1 MESDKDDN
9 DARTHVAFGA
19 LHLHPGLCAQ
29 HAGHR
34 LARGGESFAKR
45 WFGKP
50 LPPAFTTDWYA
61 YAWTQFDLGQVLWVT
76 LFIAITVVIL
86 ALLIG
91 FPAAYILARRNF
103 RWKALLLLLFFLPL
117 VIPQMTYGIP
127 LATTLYRYGA
137 GGTVVGV
144 ILAVLVPMVPL
155 AVFVLMPFFEQISVN
170 LEWSGSVLGAS
181 RWQIFR
187 RILFPLMIP
196 GILTAGLLVLV
207 NTISNFELAFLLA
220 GAGSQTLVVSLYYNM
235 FAGGVRPVYSIDAM
249 AVIYMTMVMALLLVA
264 LRFVRPTQMV
274 FRIK

>member
-1 MESDKDDN
+1 MWHLALYIFILGFVLNMLGIVS
-9 DARTHVAFGA
+9 HVIVS
-19 LHLHPGLCAQ
+19 
-29 HAGHR
+29 
-34 LARGGESFAKR
+34 SFAKS

-61 YAWTQFDLGQVLWVT
+61 YAWKEFDLGQVLTIT
-76 LFIAITVVIL
+76 LVIAVTVVFL

-103 RWKALLLLLFFLPL
+103 RWKSLLMLLFFLPL
-117 VIPQMTYGIP
+117 LIPQMTYGIP
-127 LATTLYRYGA
+127 LATTLYRYGL
-137 GGTVVGV
+137 GGTAIGV

-155 AVFVLMPFFEQISVN
+155 AIFVLMPFFEQISVN
-170 LEWSGSVLGAS
+170 LEWSASVLGAN

-187 RILFPLMIP
+187 RILLPLMVP

-235 FAGGVRPVYSIDAM
+235 FAGGVRPVYSIDSM
-249 AVIYMTMVMALLLVA
+249 AVIYMTMVMVLLLIA